1 MSAPGAALRAR
12 AADVLHAV
20 LDQGRSLKAVLAP
33 ALAETPDSRD
43 RALLEAL
50 CFETLRWKRRYDHA
64 LSVWMDRP
72 LPSRDG
78 RIGALLRIGL
88 AQIDAMRLPAHASVA
103 ATAEAA
109 RLLDR
114 PKAVGLVNAILR
126 RALREGLPDSDSPA
140 IRASHPDW
148 LFAALQRDW
157 PMQWPHILE
166 QNNLAAPMW
175 LRVNRQQIDRDQYGV
190 RLAEAGIGFRVPEG
204 FDDALVL
211 DAPRSPTALPGWAE
225 GQVSVQDGSAQRVAD
240 LLPIAADARVL
251 DACAAPGGKAA
262 HLLERHPA
270 IRLTALDR
278 DGQRLARVEE
288 TLARLRLGPLQ
299 ARLVADAGK
308 PSDWWDGQPFD
319 AIVVDAPCSATGVI
333 RRQPDIKWHRRER
346 DIAGLIAQQS
356 RLLSGLWPL
365 LKPGGVLLYATCSVL
380 AKENAGRV
388 SRFLASTP
396 DAQAQ
401 PLPDWAGREAAVGR
415 QRLPGD
421 DECDGFYYALLRRTA
436 DS

>member
-1 MSAPGAALRAR
+1 MSQPGAALRAR
-12 AADVLHAV
+12 AAKVLHAV

-88 AQIDAMRLPAHASVA
+88 AQIDAMQLPAHASVA

-126 RALREGLPDSDSPA
+126 RALREGLPQSDSPA

-148 LFAALQRDW
+148 LVAALERDW
-157 PMQWPHILE
+157 PTQWPQILE

-175 LRVNRQQIDRDQYGV
+175 LRVNRQQIDRDDYCA
-190 RLAEAGIGFRVPEG
+190 RLAEAGIGHRVPDG

-211 DAPRSPTALPGWAE
+211 DAPRSPTTLPGWAE
-225 GQVSVQDGSAQRVAD
+225 GQVSVQDGAAQRVAA

-270 IRLTALDR
+270 IRLTALDCDAR
-278 DGQRLARVEE
+278 RLDRVGE
-288 TLARLRLGPLQ
+288 TLSRLRLGPLE
-299 ARLVADAGK
+299 AVLAADAGK
-308 PSDWWDGQPFD
+308 PADWWDGRPFD
-319 AIVVDAPCSATGVI
+319 AIVIDAPCSATGVI

-356 RLLSGLWPL
+356 RLLAGLWPL
-365 LKPGGVLLYATCSVL
+365 LRPGGVLLYVTCSVL
-380 AKENAGRV
+380 AKENAGRI

-396 DAQAQ
+396 DAQAL
-401 PLPDWAGREAAVGR
+401 PLPDRAGREAAVGR

-421 DECDGFYYALLRRTA
+421 EQCDGFYYALLSRKA
-436 DS
+436 SP

>member
-1 MSAPGAALRAR
+1 MSQPGAALRAR
-12 AADVLHAV
+12 AAEVLHAV

-88 AQIDAMRLPAHASVA
+88 AQIDAMQLPAHASVA

-126 RALREGLPDSDSPA
+126 RALREGLPQSDSPA

-148 LFAALQRDW
+148 LVAALERDW
-157 PMQWPHILE
+157 PTQWPQILE

-175 LRVNRQQIDRDQYGV
+175 LRVNRQQIDRDDYCA
-190 RLAEAGIGFRVPEG
+190 RLAEAGIGHRVPDG

-211 DAPRSPTALPGWAE
+211 DAPRSPTTLPGWAE
-225 GQVSVQDGSAQRVAD
+225 GQVSVQDGAAQRVAA

-270 IRLTALDR
+270 IRLTALDCDAR
-278 DGQRLARVEE
+278 RLDRAGE
-288 TLARLRLGPLQ
+288 TLSRLRLGPLE
-299 ARLVADAGK
+299 AVLAADAGK
-308 PSDWWDGQPFD
+308 PADWWDGRPFD
-319 AIVVDAPCSATGVI
+319 AIVIDAPCSATGVI

-356 RLLSGLWPL
+356 RLLAGLWPL
-365 LKPGGVLLYATCSVL
+365 LRPGGVLLYVTCSVL
-380 AKENAGRV
+380 AKENSGRV

-396 DAQAQ
+396 DAQAL
-401 PLPDWAGREAAVGR
+401 PLPDWAGREADVGR

-421 DECDGFYYALLRRTA
+421 EQCDGFYYALLSRRA